1 MLKFVIWGIGLLT
14 VVAAVDRVLLW
25 LESLGWINYSRNKL
39 SRGGAMYHTLEL
51 HSVFDPG
58 MQEVMEVKYAE
69 QQEEDESGAPPCQ
82 ERGGELADG
91 EAVKARPP
99 ES

>member
-58 MQEVMEVKYAE
+58 MQE
-69 QQEEDESGAPPCQ
+69 DESGAPPCQ